1 MLCYWSS
8 TEDRSNSIAPN
19 PVVPGRYPG
28 DREDI
33 DICPGGLI
41 QLPQVIEAARA
52 FSWRE
57 KGQLGLFYGGQPI
70 TELAKFA
77 VDVFA
82 CETVTAQNDSI
93 RQRQER

>member
-8 TEDRSNSIAPN
+8 AEDRSNAIAPN

-28 DREDI
+28 DLEDI

-41 QLPQVIEAARA
+41 QLPQVLEAARA

-57 KGQLGLFYGGQPI
+57 KGQLGLFYGEHQLTI
-70 TELAKFA
+70 LLKFA
-77 VDVFA
+77 LDIFA
-82 CETVTAQNDSI
+82 CETVAAQNDSI
-93 RQRQER
+93 RQRQEK